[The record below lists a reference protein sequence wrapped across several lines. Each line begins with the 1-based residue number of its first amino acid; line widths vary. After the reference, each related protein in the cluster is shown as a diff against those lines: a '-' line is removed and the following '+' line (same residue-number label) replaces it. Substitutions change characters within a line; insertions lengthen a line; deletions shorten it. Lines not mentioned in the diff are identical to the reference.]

1 MLNIKT
7 ILVVSSL
14 TAASAQAA
22 KKECTFHLSG
32 SDAMQYGLLEGDKE
46 LPFADKTLKIP
57 KKCLKEDIEITLK
70 HVGKLPKAAMG
81 HNVVIAEDAD
91 VTKIATTAGAKPEN
105 EYIADAVKNLVIAH
119 TKTVGGGESASLT
132 IKPNTLKDAKTYGFF
147 CSFPGHFGVMRGK
160 LAFVEGTK
168 S

>member
-1 MLNIKT
+1 MIKT
-7 ILVVSSL
+7 ILVLASL

-22 KKECTFHLSG
+22 KKECTFHLTG
-32 SDAMQYGLLEGDKE
+32 TDAMQYGLLEGDKE
-46 LPFADKTLKIP
+46 VPFADKTIKIP
-57 KKCLKEDIEITLK
+57 KKCLKEDIDITLK

-81 HNVVIAEDAD
+81 HNVVVSDDAD
-91 VTKIATTAGAKPEN
+91 VIKIATTAGAKPEN

-119 TKTVGGGESASLT
+119 SKTVGGGESTLLT
-132 IKPNTLKDAKTYGFF
+132 IKANKLKDAKAYAFF

-160 LAFVEGTK
+160 LSFVDGAK